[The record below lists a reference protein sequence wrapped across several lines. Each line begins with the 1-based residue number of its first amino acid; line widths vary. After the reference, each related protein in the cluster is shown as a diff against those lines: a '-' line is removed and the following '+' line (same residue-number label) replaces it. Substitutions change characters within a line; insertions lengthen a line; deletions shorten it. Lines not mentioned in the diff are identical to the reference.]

1 MSNEQAYAL
10 GPILSEMK
18 VVFIR
23 GESPLS
29 SHPPACH
36 SRFKVAND
44 WLTLRWVQSKFGRDL
59 TEFFFFFKHEK
70 TKRSL
75 LAFIPHVYTGDT
87 QGKMSNSK
95 NSGLNAMFIEE
106 REEGDIGL
114 LGERN

>member
-1 MSNEQAYAL
+1 MSNEEAYAL

-29 SHPPACH
+29 SHPPARH

-44 WLTLRWVQSKFGRDL
+44 WLTMKWVQSKFGRDL
-59 TEFFFFFKHEK
+59 TELFFFFKHEK

-75 LAFIPHVYTGDT
+75 LTFIPHVYTGDT
-87 QGKMSNSK
+87 QGKSNSK
-95 NSGLNAMFIEE
+95 NLGLNAMFIEE

-114 LGERN
+114 LEERD